1 MTALR
6 QRMIEDLQI
15 RNYSERTVDIYV
27 RCVALFA
34 KHFGRSPD
42 QLGPEQIR
50 AYQNFL
56 IQTKK
61 ASWSYFNQTVCALR
75 FLYRV
80 SLGHPELIEHIPFP
94 KQERKLPVILSVEE
108 LGAFFR
114 TVRNLKHRTF
124 LKTLYAT
131 GLRLSEALNLRLE
144 DIDSQRMTIRVRQG
158 KGRKD
163 RYVDLSP
170 ALLKVLR
177 EYWQVH
183 RPKTWL
189 FAGQRPDHPL
199 HPTAIQKAV
208 ALARLRAGITK
219 PIRPHTMRHCF
230 ATHLLEAGTDLRTIQ
245 VLLGHASLNTSA
257 IYLHVA
263 ARAAQSRAG
272 AVDLLQQTEERDQS
286 S

>member
-1 MTALR
+1 
-6 QRMIEDLQI
+6 MIEDLQI
-15 RNYSERTVDIYV
+15 RNYSQRTVDIYV

-42 QLGPEQIR
+42 QLGPEQVR

-80 SLGHPELIEHIPFP
+80 SLGRPELVEHIPFP

-108 LGAFFR
+108 LSTFFR
-114 TVRNLKHRTF
+114 AVRNLKHRTF

-131 GLRLSEALNLRLE
+131 GLRLSEALHLRVE
-144 DIDSQRMTIRVRQG
+144 DVDSQRMTIRVRQG
-158 KGRKD
+158 KGRRD

-170 ALLKVLR
+170 ALLTTLR
-177 EYWQVH
+177 TYWEVW

-189 FAGQRPDHPL
+189 FAGQSPDRPL

-208 ALARLRAGITK
+208 ALARLRAGLTK

-263 ARAAQSRAG
+263 ARATQSRSG
-272 AVDLLQQTEERDQS
+272 AVDLLQQTEECDPS